1 MAIVTSIIGSSGSG
15 KTRSI
20 KSIKDID
27 SLMIIRPSK
36 KPFPFKN
43 KLKKWNKETQKGHY
57 FYTED
62 SAAAITVM
70 QKMDEIGK
78 KIIIIEDSTFFMTS
92 YFMATA
98 LEVGFTK
105 FSQNALNYY
114 NIIKAAENLSDDV
127 RVYLINHIDEDSNGF
142 MKVKTIGKMLDEKID
157 IPSLLTIVLHA
168 RIVDG
173 EHKFQTNKKSSLD
186 IAKSPED
193 LFEEEYIENDLQF
206 VDDAICD
213 YYDIGKD

>member
-1 MAIVTSIIGSSGSG
+1 M
-15 KTRSI
+15 
-20 KSIKDID
+20 IKDID
-27 SLMIIRPSK
+27 NMMIIRPSK

-43 KLKKWNKETQKGHY
+43 KLKKWDKETQKGHY

-62 SAAAITVM
+62 SATAIAAMKKAEEV
-70 QKMDEIGK
+70 GK

-105 FSQNALNYY
+105 FSVNAMNYY
-114 NIIKAAENLSDDV
+114 GIIKAAENLGDDV
-127 RVYLINHIDEDSNGF
+127 RVYLINHIDEDPNGF
-142 MKVKTIGKMLDEKID
+142 IKVKTIGKMLDEKID

-168 RIVDG
+168 QISDG
-173 EHKFQTNKKSSLD
+173 VHRFKTNKKTPFD

-193 LFEEEYIENDLQF
+193 MFEDEFIENDLSI
-206 VDDAICD
+206 VDAAICE
-213 YYDIGKD
+213 YYDIETK